1 MNPIYPFLRLSDS
14 FFKIFFANIKQE
26 ERLPLVF
33 HCTAG
38 KDRTGVAGALLLLAL
53 GVSEK
58 KVVEDYTL
66 SNVYRKESNELQFAK
81 IRSFIKDENVL
92 EAIKWMFEV
101 KEDYIMVTL
110 NEIKK
115 KYAEL
120 LNNEMAR
127 KYFDAELKFN
137 MLIADVNKIIAD
149 SVKEMYN

>member
-1 MNPIYPFLRLSDS
+1 MNDIESFLVSGYRTMVEKNEA
-14 FFKIFFANIKQE
+14 FKIFFANIKQE

-53 GVSEK
+53 GVSEQ

-115 KYAEL
+115 KYSSYEEYIINEL
-120 LNNEMAR
+120 GVTRNELNKLKE
-127 KYFDAELKFN
+127 KYLF
-137 MLIADVNKIIAD
+137 
-149 SVKEMYN
+149 